1 MARFKVTGLEEIIKD
16 MDRLG
21 QQVGPVADEMLQAGA
36 AVVQWEWQ
44 KAISNAGLI
53 DTGDMFASVRPTKPK
68 ETGGVK
74 SLTVYPQGKDSTGTR
89 NAEKAFIGNYG
100 REQQPATHF
109 ADKAEEN
116 AEAPA
121 QAAMEA
127 VWDRFITS
135 A

>member
-16 MDRLG
+16 MNRLG
-21 QQVGPVADEMLQAGA
+21 QQVAPVADEMLQAGA

-44 KAISNAGLI
+44 RAISSAGHI
-53 DTGDMFASVRPTKPK
+53 DTGEMFGSVKPTKIK
-68 ETGGVK
+68 DVGGVK
-74 SLTVYPQGKDSTGTR
+74 ALAVYPQGKDDTGTR
-89 NAEKAFIGNYG
+89 NAEKAFIANYG
-100 REQQPATHF
+100 RDDQPASHF

-121 QAAMEA
+121 QTAMEA
-127 VWDRFITS
+127 VWDRFIAS

>member
-1 MARFKVTGLEEIIKD
+1 MAKFKVTGLDEIIKD
-16 MDRLG
+16 MNRLG

-100 REQQPATHF
+100 RENQPATHF

-121 QAAMEA
+121 QTAMEA